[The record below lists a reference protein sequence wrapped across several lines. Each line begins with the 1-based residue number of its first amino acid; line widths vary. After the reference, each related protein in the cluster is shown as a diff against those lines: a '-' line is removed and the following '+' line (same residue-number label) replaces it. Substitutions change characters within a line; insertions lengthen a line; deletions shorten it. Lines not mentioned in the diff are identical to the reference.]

1 MHFIPGEENYSRKK
15 AERLMMAKESIL
27 VVEDEEDV
35 QELIKYNLAKENYQ
49 VDCVGSG
56 EQALVKARGYMPD
69 LILLDLM
76 LPGIGGLEVCR
87 RLKGDPAT
95 APIPIIIVSARG
107 EESDIVS
114 GLELGADDYITKPF
128 SPRIMLARLRV
139 VLRRRKCDE
148 VGESDAIKKHN
159 LVIDPVRYEVMVD
172 DSPLPLTV
180 TEFKILHFLAMRPGW
195 VFTRDQIINAIKGDN
210 YPVTARSVDVQ
221 IVGLR
226 KKLGEAGDFVETVR
240 GVGYRFKE

>member
-159 LVIDPVRYEVMVD
+159 LVIDPVRVQSYGRRFAFAANGYGIQDLAFSGHETRLGFHPRSNHKRD
-172 DSPLPLTV
+172 KGRQLPRNRTL
-180 TEFKILHFLAMRPGW
+180 RGCS
-195 VFTRDQIINAIKGDN
+195 NS
-210 YPVTARSVDVQ
+210 RS
-221 IVGLR
+221 
-226 KKLGEAGDFVETVR
+226 A
-240 GVGYRFKE
+240 